1 MDLRQL
7 ALLIARHRL
16 THGGL
21 RQDRLLAR
29 HLGNAHHFI
38 LLVPHLRNLPR
49 SLPLT
54 PNLANPTGRANVRNF
69 SGQGG
74 KTPCL
79 NIASSVIPPR
89 GR

>member
-1 MDLRQL
+1 MGQKGLKL
-7 ALLIARHRL
+7 AATFGEGTGEPRLSARL

-38 LLVPHLRNLPR
+38 LLVPHLRNLQR

-54 PNLANPTGRANVRNF
+54 PNLANPTGRANVAEFFR
-69 SGQGG
+69 
-74 KTPCL
+74 P
-79 NIASSVIPPR
+79 
-89 GR
+89 GRENALPE